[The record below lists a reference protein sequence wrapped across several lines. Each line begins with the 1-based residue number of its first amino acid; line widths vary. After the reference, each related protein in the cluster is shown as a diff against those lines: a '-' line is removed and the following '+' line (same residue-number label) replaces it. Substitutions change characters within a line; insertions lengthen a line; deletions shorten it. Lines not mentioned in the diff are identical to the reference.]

1 MVKPP
6 MDHVVE
12 LVYILTRLVKNLAKC
27 SYYTILFSEY
37 LLTVINWGLNVV

>member
-1 MVKPP
+1 

>member
-27 SYYTILFSEY
+27 SYYTTFTKLEKTS
-37 LLTVINWGLNVV
+37 LSVWV